1 MNRIYALLV
10 IVFSTQMLSAQAP
23 SRMSYQAV
31 VRNSSNT
38 LVVNQSIGMRVS
50 ILQSSVT
57 GAVVYSET
65 HTKTT
70 NTNGLVSIEIG
81 AGTPTTG
88 TLSSIN
94 WANGPYFVKTE
105 TDPAGGTN
113 YTISGTSQLL
123 SVPYA
128 LHAKTA
134 ENFSGTITE
143 TDPVYNTSV
152 AKGIKASDTTKWNN
166 KLSSYTETD
175 PLFNASLARNI
186 TSGDTARWNNKL
198 SHYIETDPQFNS
210 SLAKNITGVDT
221 ARWNSKLSSY
231 TETDPIFNLSV
242 AKNITSIDTSRWNN
256 KLASYTEV
264 QNLDSVLTRNN
275 SAGNKRITN
284 LTNPINPQDAA
295 TKSYVDLLQS
305 QITNLQSQITVL
317 SYPAGATF
325 CASGPTQIIPVINSI
340 TGKTWMDRN
349 LGASR
354 AANSSIDTLA
364 YGDLYQWGRRG
375 DGHQCRN
382 STTTITLSSTDQT
395 AGSNFILTS
404 NPPND
409 WRSPQNDNLWQGL
422 NGVNNPCPSGYR
434 LPTETELNQERLSW
448 SSNNATGAFSS
459 PLKLTMGGYRNNS
472 DGSRAFV
479 DFGGGYWSSTV
490 ISTNSRYLFFSSSNA
505 NLTGNFNNRAYG
517 YSVRCIKD

>member
-1 MNRIYALLV
+1 MNRIYALIV

-38 LVVNQSIGMRVS
+38 LVVNQQIGMRVS

-81 AGTPTTG
+81 AGTPTIG
-88 TLSSIN
+88 TLSAIN

-105 TDPAGGTN
+105 TDPTGGTN

-128 LHAKTA
+128 MHAKTA
-134 ENFSGTITE
+134 ENITGSINE
-143 TDPVYNTSV
+143 ADPVF
-152 AKGIKASDTTKWNN
+152 AG
-166 KLSSYTETD
+166 
-175 PLFNASLARNI
+175 
-186 TSGDTARWNNKL
+186 
-198 SHYIETDPQFNS
+198 
-210 SLAKNITGVDT
+210 SLAKNISPTDT
-221 ARWNSKLSSY
+221 ARWNSKLNSY
-231 TETDPIFNLSV
+231 TETDPNFNNSV
-242 AKNITSIDTSRWNN
+242 AKNITAIDTTRWNS
-256 KLASYTEV
+256 KLNSYTETDPNFNNSV
-264 QNLDSVLTRNN
+264 AKNITAIDTTRWNSKLNSYTETDPNFNVSVAKNITAIDTTRWNSKLANFTEIQNLDSVLTRNN

-284 LTNPINPQDAA
+284 LASPINPQDAA
-295 TKSYVDLLQS
+295 NKSYVDLLQS
-305 QITNLQSQITVL
+305 QIANLQSQITIL
-317 SYPAGATF
+317 SYPTGTAF
-325 CASGPTQIIPVINSI
+325 CASGPTHIIPVLNPL

-354 AANSSIDTLA
+354 AANSSIDTMA
-364 YGDLYQWGRRG
+364 YGDLYQWGRKG

-382 STTTITLSSTDQT
+382 SATTTTLSSTDQT
-395 AGSNFILTS
+395 SGGNFILTS

-448 SSNNATGAFSS
+448 SSNNAIGAFSS
-459 PLKLTMGGYRNNS
+459 PLKLTMAGYRNFS
-472 DGSRAFV
+472 DGSRTFV
-479 DFGGGYWSSTV
+479 DFGGGYWTSTV
-490 ISTNSRYLFFSSSNA
+490 ISSNSRYLFFSNSNA